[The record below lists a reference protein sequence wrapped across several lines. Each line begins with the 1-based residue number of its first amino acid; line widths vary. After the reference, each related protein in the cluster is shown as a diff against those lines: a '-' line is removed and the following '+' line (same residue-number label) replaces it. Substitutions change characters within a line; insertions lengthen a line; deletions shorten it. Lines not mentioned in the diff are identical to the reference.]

1 MNDDGVGISIPHNDQ
16 PTDVP
21 NEAPAIDEVADNES
35 TTLDINAPDSI
46 NQNPEE
52 QLESNIPEGPIQPAQ
67 MTNPYSSSNSGR
79 VYKNPFRNRDRNETT
94 SSVDTGNVAPPSFSD
109 TTTTNPLA
117 PQPNRDRK
125 KVIKIAGISV
135 GVIALIAI
143 IFLVIIPLIS
153 NIIRD
158 QRLSANNREIRAVF
172 NKYANFVLN
181 GTDSDEEIGEYD
193 PNKIYNI
200 TSIYRKDDAKALAS
214 FYKEANEKYAKV
226 KEKVNELYSE
236 DDEYRTRLAAYS
248 AVFSLSYSHAI
259 LGDYPEKD
267 FVETFITE
275 GEDIAA
281 QNVKDFY
288 ADYQTEDYSSTYIG
302 DAVNYYDTV
311 LDVLKYYSNHGCT
324 GNKILS
330 GACFNQFS
338 EDPTFK
344 RIVSAQNDAL
354 ERKRTV
360 MMDAN
365 NNVCEKLWSIYEQI
379 KE

>member
-16 PTDVP
+16 PTDAS
-21 NEAPAIDEVADNES
+21 NEAPEIDEAADDES
-35 TTLDINAPDSI
+35 TILNVNAPNDAS
-46 NQNPEE
+46 QDLEA
-52 QLESNIPEGPIQPAQ
+52 QLESNIPEEPIQPAQ

-94 SSVDTGNVAPPSFSD
+94 SAGTSNAAPQFFNN
-109 TTTTNPLA
+109 TTTTNLPA
-117 PQPNRDRK
+117 PQPNHDRK
-125 KVIKIAGISV
+125 KVIKIVGISV
-135 GVIALIAI
+135 GAVALVAI
-143 IFLVIIPLIS
+143 IFLVVIPLIS
-153 NIIRD
+153 NSIRN

-200 TSIYRKDDAKALAS
+200 TSLYRKDDAKALAS
-214 FYKEANEKYAKV
+214 FYKEANEKYTKV
-226 KEKVNELYSE
+226 KEKVDELYSE
-236 DDEYRTRLAAYS
+236 DDEYRTRLASYS

-259 LGDYPEKD
+259 FGDYPETD
-267 FVETFITE
+267 FIESFINE
-275 GEDIAA
+275 GEDIAT

-288 ADYQTEDYSSTYIG
+288 ADYQTKDYSSTYIG
-302 DAVNYYDTV
+302 DAINYYDTV
-311 LDVLKYYSNHGCT
+311 LDVLKYYSNNGCT
-324 GNKILS
+324 GYKILS
-330 GACFNQFS
+330 GACYDRFS

-344 RIVSAQNDAL
+344 RIVSAQNDAF

>member
-21 NEAPAIDEVADNES
+21 NEAPAIDEVVDNES

-52 QLESNIPEGPIQPAQ
+52 QLEPNIPEGPIQPAQ

-214 FYKEANEKYAKV
+214 FYKEPNEKYAKV
-226 KEKVNELYSE
+226 KEKV
-236 DDEYRTRLAAYS
+236 R
-248 AVFSLSYSHAI
+248 
-259 LGDYPEKD
+259 
-267 FVETFITE
+267 
-275 GEDIAA
+275 
-281 QNVKDFY
+281 
-288 ADYQTEDYSSTYIG
+288 
-302 DAVNYYDTV
+302 
-311 LDVLKYYSNHGCT
+311 
-324 GNKILS
+324 
-330 GACFNQFS
+330 
-338 EDPTFK
+338 
-344 RIVSAQNDAL
+344 
-354 ERKRTV
+354 
-360 MMDAN
+360 
-365 NNVCEKLWSIYEQI
+365 
-379 KE
+379 